1 MNVYWESVE
10 HGLTIYHG
18 DCLEVMPALGQTFD
32 MAFTDPPYGHN
43 NNDGDMIQLWEKI
56 FPGCAPKHS
65 DTTPRPILNDGPEA
79 RELFEDALRAM
90 YNVLPP
96 GACCCCC
103 CGGGGGPVP
112 QFAYWSLILDNI
124 FDFKQMVVWDK
135 GPMGMGWHYRRSYEV
150 VLVGVVPGAACRW
163 YDTTRRVENIL
174 RAGTVP
180 KIIPAAD
187 QHPTEKPWQLAAHF
201 IQLHTKD
208 GHVVLDPFLGSG
220 STLVAAHNTGRRGV
234 GIELDEQYCEMAALN
249 LEAAIAQGC
258 LFKPEEVPQ
267 ATHELTLFDKD
278 LE

>member
-1 MNVYWESVE
+1 
-10 HGLTIYHG
+10 
-18 DCLEVMPALGQTFD
+18 
-32 MAFTDPPYGHN
+32 
-43 NNDGDMIQLWEKI
+43 
-56 FPGCAPKHS
+56 
-65 DTTPRPILNDGPEA
+65 
-79 RELFEDALRAM
+79 
-90 YNVLPP
+90 
-96 GACCCCC
+96 
-103 CGGGGGPVP
+103 
-112 QFAYWSLILDNI
+112 
-124 FDFKQMVVWDK
+124 
-135 GPMGMGWHYRRSYEV
+135 
-150 VLVGVVPGAACRW
+150 
-163 YDTTRRVENIL
+163 
-174 RAGTVP
+174 VP